1 MTLLGHYGTIGG
13 MNDHRLRL
21 TDDDIL
27 LIVAALRARAAM
39 TTGMRR
45 HRVERLAERLAECER
60 GNPKW
65 KLDEYRQTH
74 EEDLDDIED

>member
-1 MTLLGHYGTIGG
+1 MPDRGHYGTIGPVSQ
-13 MNDHRLRL
+13 HRLRL
-21 TDDDIL
+21 STDDVA
-27 LIVAALRARAAM
+27 LIASALRARAAM

-65 KLDEYRQTH
+65 RLDEYGQTH
-74 EEDLDDIED
+74 EEGLDDE